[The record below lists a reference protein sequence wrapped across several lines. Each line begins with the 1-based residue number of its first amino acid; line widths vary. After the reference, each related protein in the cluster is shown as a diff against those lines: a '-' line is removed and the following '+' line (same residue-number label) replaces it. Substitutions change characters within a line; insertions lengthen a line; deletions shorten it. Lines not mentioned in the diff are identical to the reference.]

1 MALMWHQM
9 VITGLCIVV
18 VWQIISLITAIVERR
33 LMACPQCER
42 DGALE
47 RIGALDYPLHINSEA
62 EWRCKHCDFAIREAG
77 LE

>member
-1 MALMWHQM
+1 MWHQT

-18 VWQIISLITAIVERR
+18 VWQVISLITAIVERR
-33 LMACPQCER
+33 LLTCPRCER

-47 RIGALDYPLHINSEA
+47 RIDALDYPLHISSVEDV
-62 EWRCKHCDFAIREAG
+62 RCKHCDFVIREGG